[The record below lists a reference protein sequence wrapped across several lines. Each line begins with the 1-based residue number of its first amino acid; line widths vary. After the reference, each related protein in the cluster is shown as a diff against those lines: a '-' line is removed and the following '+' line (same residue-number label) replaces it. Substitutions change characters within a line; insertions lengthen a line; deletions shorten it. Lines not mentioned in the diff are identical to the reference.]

1 MDEPPDLD
9 VDRVVATLDRH
20 GVAYLLV
27 GGVAARFHGAER
39 PTQDIDVLPRND
51 RENLDRLAAA
61 LAELGAFLRIGGM
74 ADEEARALPVVI
86 DGRSLEGLEISTW
99 RTEAG
104 DVDVLQH
111 LRGEHG
117 DLRGYGTLEPRGT
130 AIEVVGVEVRLAGLA
145 DIAASKRFADRDKD
159 REALPELDR
168 LLREAGGQT

>member
-1 MDEPPDLD
+1 VDNPPDLD

-27 GGVAARFHGAER
+27 GGVAARFHGAKR
-39 PTQDIDVLPRND
+39 PTQDIDLLPRND

-61 LAELGAFLRIGGM
+61 LAELGAFLRIGAM
-74 ADEEARALPVVI
+74 TDEEARALPVVI
-86 DGRSLEGLEISTW
+86 DGRSLEGMEISTW

-104 DVDVLQH
+104 DLDVLQH
-111 LRGEHG
+111 LRDEHG
-117 DLRGYGTLEPRGT
+117 DRLAYATLEPRGT

-159 REALPELDR
+159 REALPELER
-168 LLREAGGQT
+168 LLGEAGG